1 MTDTKDIVSSNKSD
15 LIASVGK
22 SVVGAVP
29 FVGPLLSELVDSLI
43 PNQRVDRLTKYVT
56 ELERRLSNTEEQN
69 LRLKVQNEEY
79 LTLIE
84 DGYIY
89 ASRAIT
95 DERRFYIASIVARG
109 LTHEEVDVNSSK
121 YLLRLLSELNDTEVI
136 WLRFHL
142 DPTIGGDRDFRE
154 KHANVL
160 EPARAYIGAPVSEL
174 NKSALQDSYKDH
186 LERLGLIRSHIRID
200 HETGMPNFD
209 SISGKPEV
217 SYRDITQLGR
227 MLLHQ
232 VGIMDEERS

>member
-15 LIASVGK
+15 LIASAGK

-56 ELERRLSNTEEQN
+56 ELERRLSATEEQN

-109 LTHEEVDVNSSK
+109 LTHEEIDVNSSK

-160 EPARAYIGAPVSEL
+160 GPARAYIGAPESEL

-186 LERLGLIRSHIRID
+186 LERLGLIRSHIRTD

-232 VGIMDEERS
+232 IGIIDEERS

>member
-1 MTDTKDIVSSNKSD
+1 MTDTKDIESSNKSD
-15 LIASVGK
+15 LIASAGK

-43 PNQRVDRLTKYVT
+43 PNQRVDRLIKYVT
-56 ELERRLSNTEEQN
+56 ELERRLSGTEEAS
-69 LRLKVQNEEY
+69 LRLKIQNEEY
-79 LTLIE
+79 LILIE

-95 DERRFYIASIVARG
+95 DERRFYIASIVASG
-109 LTHEEVDVNSSK
+109 LTHEEIEVNSSK
-121 YLLRLLSELNDTEVI
+121 YFLRLLSELNDTEII
-136 WLRFHL
+136 WLRFYLH
-142 DPTIGGDRDFRE
+142 PTIGGDRDFRG

-160 EPARAYIGAPVSEL
+160 EPARAYIGAPETEL

-186 LERLGLIRSHIRID
+186 LERLGLIQSHIRTD

-209 SISGKPEV
+209 SFSGKPEV

-232 VGIMDEERS
+232 IGIIDEGRS